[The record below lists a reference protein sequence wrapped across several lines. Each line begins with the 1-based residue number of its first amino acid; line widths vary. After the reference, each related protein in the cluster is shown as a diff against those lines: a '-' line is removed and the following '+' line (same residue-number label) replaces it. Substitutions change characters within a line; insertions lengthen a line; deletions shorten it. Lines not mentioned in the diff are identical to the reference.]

1 MGAFKLKIFILGS
14 SGYIGKHL
22 IVELEKFNYKVFGY
36 DLEESPIVGQEYKH
50 FQGDVRDPILLKQ
63 TLIEVDPHI
72 VIDLASLT
80 VVGDSYVLD
89 DYDHNYATP
98 KHLLDSL
105 QNLTQFNLKKVI
117 FTSTQYVIGPE
128 YSGLN
133 PMGYAP
139 HTVYG
144 QSKVILEQEIRDTI
158 NGFCD
163 FGIEVSI
170 VRPTNVWGGDHP
182 KYSTLWE
189 GLLAKG
195 VVMIP
200 NIKVLKSYCH
210 ISTLCDLYLSLA
222 SKKPKFGSF
231 KERIVYGTDELM
243 SQDEWVSLQ
252 VKALR
257 TMGIKA
263 RYWKVPVFVLRMVSA
278 LLSFLGAK
286 NPLPQSRV
294 DSMLVDYPVILDRP
308 FGVASPKDKLSVEK
322 VAHKDIQFRYS
333 RDKHL

>member
-36 DLEESPIVGQEYKH
+36 DLEESPNVGQEYRH

-80 VVGDSYVLD
+80 VVGASYVLD

-105 QNLTQFNLKKVI
+105 HNFNQFNLEKVI

-158 NGFCD
+158 NGFD
-163 FGIEVSI
+163 NLGIEVSI
-170 VRPTNVWGGDHP
+170 VRPTNVWGGNHP

-222 SKKPKFGSF
+222 AKNPKFGTF
-231 KERIVYGTDELM
+231 KDRIIYGTDELM

-252 VKALR
+252 VKALI
-257 TMGIKA
+257 TVGIKA
-263 RYWKVPVFVLRMVSA
+263 RYWRVPVFVLRILSA

-294 DSMLVDYPVILDRP
+294 DSMLGDYPVILDRP
-308 FGVASPKDKLSVEK
+308 FGVSLPKDNLSVEK
-322 VAHKDIQFRYS
+322 AAHKDIQFRYS
-333 RDKHL
+333 RDNHL

>member
-1 MGAFKLKIFILGS
+1 
-14 SGYIGKHL
+14 
-22 IVELEKFNYKVFGY
+22 
-36 DLEESPIVGQEYKH
+36 
-50 FQGDVRDPILLKQ
+50 
-63 TLIEVDPHI
+63 
-72 VIDLASLT
+72 
-80 VVGDSYVLD
+80 
-89 DYDHNYATP
+89 
-98 KHLLDSL
+98 
-105 QNLTQFNLKKVI
+105 
-117 FTSTQYVIGPE
+117 
-128 YSGLN
+128 
-133 PMGYAP
+133 
-139 HTVYG
+139 
-144 QSKVILEQEIRDTI
+144 
-158 NGFCD
+158 
-163 FGIEVSI
+163 
-170 VRPTNVWGGDHP
+170 
-182 KYSTLWE
+182 
-189 GLLAKG
+189 
-195 VVMIP
+195 MIP

-231 KERIVYGTDELM
+231 KERIIYGTDELM